1 MDKSDIYINNHKDYS
16 NDYDVNRNYKS
27 KYYKYKTKY
36 ITINDLLKN
45 QKGGFLQTNNNDKFL
60 QTKNFFVRSSK
71 RFPKMQDFYYK
82 TDKKVM
88 DEIYL
93 EVLNKAIDQMGES
106 HLDSLYDPV
115 DSRHYCNYMAEKIYG
130 GSNCNNDGGQDICN
144 QWNVLWSQEIYFEP
158 SNQDPNRFTVK
169 LSGVVSGARP
179 RTINFSNYLKELVNS
194 ELNINWIIM
203 PVGVPGH
210 SIALMIYKRSENN
223 YELYFSDPN
232 GPTPLEAGS
241 LGYNVNLVRN
251 YCKYICENELNNIEY
266 KDYLLCDLAPQG
278 GSTLRYIDSQGF
290 CGAFTWMIIFMIL
303 INDFITP
310 EDLYQY
316 IKFRTEQWHGKLDT
330 IPDYNMSIQ
339 NLSKLEMLKTVK
351 INFNYFSRMGFNYN
365 NNSYTFLSSEQVDGN
380 NFFDTIDNP
389 RFNLEERQR
398 IFQEGATLSEIS
410 KYIYF
415 SDKDPSKAEDDFAE
429 IIRQISNSLDAEG
442 KVKFRVESLNILK
455 ESSSFNWFE
464 NHILMYLL
472 FVKEFFEEHLPM
484 VVTADDTQ
492 IIDDNYLLPEI
503 DVQFDLNI
511 KSYCIKK

>member
-1 MDKSDIYINNHKDYS
+1 MDIKNKKSTNDIFYQ
-16 NDYDVNRNYKS
+16 
-27 KYYKYKTKY
+27 KYCKYKTKY
-36 ITINDLLKN
+36 ITINDLIKN
-45 QKGGFLQTNNNDKFL
+45 KTGGFFQNISNEKFL

-82 TDKKVM
+82 TDKKIM

-158 SNQDPNRFTVK
+158 SSQDPSRFTVK

-241 LGYNVNLVRN
+241 LGKNVNLVRN
-251 YCKYICENELNNIEY
+251 YCKYICDNELDNIEY

-316 IKFRTEQWHGKLDT
+316 IKFRTQQWHGKLDT
-330 IPDYNMSIQ
+330 VPDYNKSIKD
-339 NLSKLEMLKTVK
+339 LSKLDIVKNIK
-351 INFNYFSRMGFNYN
+351 INFNYFRRMSFRYNY
-365 NNSYTFLSSEQVDGN
+365 NSYTFLDSEQVDGR
-380 NFFDTIDNP
+380 NFFNTIKNSK
-389 RFNLEERQR
+389 FNLEERQR
-398 IFQEGATLSEIS
+398 IFKEGATLEDIS
-410 KYIYF
+410 KYIFF

-429 IIRQISNSLDAEG
+429 IIRQISKGLGAEG

-455 ESSSFNWFE
+455 ESSSLNWFE

-492 IIDDNYLLPEI
+492 IIDDNYLLPELKI
-503 DVQFDLNI
+503 KYKLDVKN
-511 KSYCIKK
+511 YCTN